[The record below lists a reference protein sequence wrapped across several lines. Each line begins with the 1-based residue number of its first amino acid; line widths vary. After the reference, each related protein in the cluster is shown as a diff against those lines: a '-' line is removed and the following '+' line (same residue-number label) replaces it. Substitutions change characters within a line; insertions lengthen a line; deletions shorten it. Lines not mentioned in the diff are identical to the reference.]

1 MNFSEYNIE
10 MVYVYADSTNRDT
23 TLYPSG
29 NSFTLHLTTP
39 IQQIVAVDLV
49 SAKVPNSFYN
59 LTSGSNVFQI
69 NSTLFSLS
77 PGFYSACG
85 LAKSVTDSTGK
96 SHVTEFVADQGK
108 FIISSVGAFTFE
120 PLTSEIQNLLGMT
133 ASVHTAVLGSSIPE
147 YTNDPYYATRYIVK
161 SDRVIDLSTNEFV
174 FLDID
179 ELRSVQMVDSK
190 SLVSETY
197 AGTTIR
203 STFGMIPMDVSSGT
217 IKHFKEQTDYRLR
230 ITFDTPL
237 SKISRLTIRW
247 IDKDGQMLNFQ
258 GFDNTAFV
266 LRFEVNEPKEPPPEP
281 EPNLTELEVKR
292 LVESM
297 LPPPMPAPKRKIPRI
312 FLYLVIMALLGMGIK
327 VVFFKNNVTVQ

>member
-1 MNFSEYNIE
+1 

-39 IQQIVAVDLV
+39 VQQVVAVDLV

-59 LTSGSNVFQI
+59 LTSGSNIVQI
-69 NSTLFSLS
+69 NSTLISLS

-85 LAKSVTDSTGK
+85 LAKALTDSTGK
-96 SHVTEFVADQGK
+96 SYIVDFVADEGK
-108 FIISSVGAFTFE
+108 FIVSSMSAFTFQ
-120 PLTSEIQNLLGMT
+120 PLTSEIRDLLGMT
-133 ASVHTAVLGSSIPE
+133 GTVHTAVLGSSLPA
-147 YTNDPYYATRYIVK
+147 YVNDPYYSGRYIVK
-161 SDRVIDLSTNEFV
+161 SDQVINLSTNEFV

-190 SLVSETY
+190 SLVNETY

-217 IKHFKEQTDYRLR
+217 IKHFKEQTDFRLR
-230 ITFDTPL
+230 LTFDTPL

-247 IDKDGQMLNFQ
+247 LDKDGQMLNFQ

-266 LRFEVNEPKEPPPEP
+266 LRFEVLEPKEPEPDP

-297 LPPPMPAPKRKIPRI
+297 LPPPAPAPKRKVPRI
-312 FLYLVIMALLGMGIK
+312 FLYLVIMALLAMGVK